1 MPSFSLYYIINLI
14 VDVADTIISFIVH
27 AHLMSPQ
34 AGTATKAHEV
44 AATVQPGWPPGAAKT
59 GTPGKATTTALKK
72 AAAAAAEKKQVQA
85 PSKQVKNTFLSI
97 NLSENVAK
105 YLFK

>member
-1 MPSFSLYYIINLI
+1 MSQILLL
-14 VDVADTIISFIVH
+14 VIVH
-27 AHLMSPQ
+27 AHRMSPQ
-34 AGTATKAHEV
+34 AGTATKADEV
-44 AATVQPGWPPGAAKT
+44 AATVQPGRPPGAAKT

-72 AAAAAAEKKQVQA
+72 AAAAAAAKKKQVQA

>member
-1 MPSFSLYYIINLI
+1 
-14 VDVADTIISFIVH
+14 
-27 AHLMSPQ
+27 MSPQ
-34 AGTATKAHEV
+34 AGTATKADEV
-44 AATVQPGWPPGAAKT
+44 AATVQT
-59 GTPGKATTTALKK
+59 GTPRKATTTALKK
-72 AAAAAAEKKQVQA
+72 AAAAAAAEKKQVQA